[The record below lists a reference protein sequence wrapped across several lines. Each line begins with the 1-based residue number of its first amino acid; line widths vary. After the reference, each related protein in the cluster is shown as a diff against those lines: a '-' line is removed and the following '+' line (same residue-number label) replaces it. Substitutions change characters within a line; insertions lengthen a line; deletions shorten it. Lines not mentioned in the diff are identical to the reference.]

1 MSMEKKGLVVFNATN
16 LMEGQ
21 WRDMMDMDMI
31 SENQGFLDALGV
43 ILYLRLGLVTWS
55 LRLSSIWWRSNS
67 RIGPP
72 VIFVGL

>member
-1 MSMEKKGLVVFNATN
+1 MEKKGLVVFNATN

-43 ILYLRLGLVTWS
+43 ILYLRLGLVT
-55 LRLSSIWWRSNS
+55 
-67 RIGPP
+67 
-72 VIFVGL
+72 